1 MILGLTGK
9 NASGKGEVV
18 RLLTERSF
26 RAHSLSDE
34 VRQELAGTGT
44 PTSRENLI
52 AWGREL
58 RRHFGPGVLAER
70 VLPRLD
76 LSSHH
81 VVDSIRHPAEV
92 LVLRRQPGFF
102 LLGLTGSPEL
112 RFQRLRE
119 RARPGDPRTFEEF
132 LAFEAR
138 EEGTPAGAEE
148 PAQQLDRCLEM
159 ADRRL
164 ANEGTL
170 EELQE
175 QVLGYVQECLAR
187 EKRPSWDRY
196 FLDIALVVARRSNCL
211 KRRVA
216 AVIVKDLRIIS
227 TGYNGTPRGTR
238 NCNEG
243 GCPRCAELAPGGTRL
258 GECVCS
264 HAEENAIVQAAY
276 HGVSVKG
283 SALYSTY
290 SPCLICA
297 KMIIN
302 AGIREVVYRH
312 AYPLGA
318 DADALL
324 REAGVELRQLPEDV

>member
-1 MILGLTGK
+1 
-9 NASGKGEVV
+9 
-18 RLLTERSF
+18 
-26 RAHSLSDE
+26 
-34 VRQELAGTGT
+34 
-44 PTSRENLI
+44 
-52 AWGREL
+52 
-58 RRHFGPGVLAER
+58 VLAER

-102 LLGLTGSPEL
+102 LLGLTGSAEI
-112 RFQRLRE
+112 RFRRLRE
-119 RARPGDPRTFEEF
+119 RARPGDPHTFEEF
-132 LAFEAR
+132 LALDAR
-138 EEGTPAGAEE
+138 EEGTNAGAEE

-159 ADRRL
+159 ADHRL
-164 ANEGTL
+164 ANEGTM

-175 QVLGYVQECLAR
+175 EVLRYVQECLAQ
-187 EKRPSWDRY
+187 EKRPTWDRY

-318 DADALL
+318 EADALL
-324 REAGVELRQLPEDV
+324 REAGVELRQLSEEV